1 MTDFTADIQ
10 AFIRRHGHTHLT
22 PRAALFDMDGTLYDS
37 MPRHARAWMNMCA
50 EEGLN
55 AHYDEFFAFEGR
67 TGADT
72 INILFNRQ
80 YGHDA
85 SPEDVKRLYGR
96 KTELFAAQP
105 APPVIEGADAV
116 TRYCRDAA
124 MTTVLV
130 TGSGQSSL
138 LNRLDADFPGVFDAE
153 RRVTSHDV
161 THGKPHPEPYL
172 RALQIAGV
180 DATDAITFE
189 NAPLGVRSSD
199 AAGVFTIAVITG
211 PIPRR
216 DMEQAGAAVVFDSM
230 AQCAEMLPRLLSQL
244 KVTTLQ
250 PTILTHNRT

>member
-1 MTDFTADIQ
+1 M
-10 AFIRRHGHTHLT
+10 
-22 PRAALFDMDGTLYDS
+22 
-37 MPRHARAWMNMCA
+37 
-50 EEGLN
+50 
-55 AHYDEFFAFEGR
+55 
-67 TGADT
+67 
-72 INILFNRQ
+72 
-80 YGHDA
+80 
-85 SPEDVKRLYGR
+85 
-96 KTELFAAQP
+96 
-105 APPVIEGADAV
+105 
-116 TRYCRDAA
+116 
-124 MTTVLV
+124 
-130 TGSGQSSL
+130 
-138 LNRLDADFPGVFDAE
+138 
-153 RRVTSHDV
+153 TSHDV

-180 DATDAITFE
+180 DATDAVTFE